1 MSRAA
6 RRPSLATFST
16 QQTPQQY
23 AYNQYNLWFSFTW
36 WMSFFATTYKVQMAE
51 HTELC
56 ETKAR
61 ILPVACLGGWL
72 PFFIKHL
79 KNAHTINTTF
89 VSLLDGW
96 MSFYA
101 AIYKVQMAECT
112 ELYEHCHG
120 PPSQYLCSYCR
131 FNFNKTSITQPCSHQ
146 RELQQ
151 IPWDCR
157 QGEACEFTKMT
168 LWNVVVSPAG
178 CISARVSE
186 LWMFLRAA
194 TELGRA
200 VVRQR
205 NGLQSDK
212 QRRQNAQVQCWQPK
226 PELNAQSIVLR
237 VNPCRNK
244 ISTYA
249 LHRLPTPKHSFALVL
264 WVTTFKKIVPVFKSI
279 ELLMLEPFPPHTNAN
294 SPLKIKFL

>member
-1 MSRAA
+1 MDELLCHYIQSANGWAHRAMWNKSKDSTCRLPRGLA
-6 RRPSLATFST
+6 SLFHK
-16 QQTPQQY
+16 TPQEC
-23 AYNQYNLWFSFTW
+23 AHNQYNLCFS
-36 WMSFFATTYKVQMAE
+36 
-51 HTELC
+51 
-56 ETKAR
+56 
-61 ILPVACLGGWL
+61 
-72 PFFIKHL
+72 
-79 KNAHTINTTF
+79 
-89 VSLLDGW
+89 LDGW

-151 IPWDCR
+151 IRWDCR

-178 CISARVSE
+178 CISAKVSE

-226 PELNAQSIVLR
+226 PELNVQSIVLR